1 MTTSPAREAVLDAFA
16 LDGRAAV
23 VTGAASG
30 IGRETA
36 AVFARAGADVVLADL
51 DVAGLEETAGLVR
64 EAGRTAL
71 VCPTDVS
78 VRSEVEA
85 LADAALAE
93 FGRLDVWA
101 NVAGVLR
108 YFSLTEAAETEV
120 RAMTAVNQLGVYWGI
135 AAAGRRM
142 VAAGRGAIV
151 NVASTGGELGI
162 PRLSVYGMTK
172 AAVLHLTKTAAA
184 EFGPAGVRVNAV
196 APGFVETPMVA
207 THFTDERGEIDE
219 AARERLLAQRADTA
233 PLRTTGTPHD
243 IALAMLYLA
252 GDAAGFMTG
261 QTLRPN
267 GGVTM
272 S

>member
-1 MTTSPAREAVLDAFA
+1 MTTTPVRDTVLDAFG
-16 LDGRAAV
+16 LTGRAAV

-36 AVFARAGADVVLADL
+36 LVFARAGADVALADR
-51 DVAGLEETAGLVR
+51 DAVGLEDTARLVR
-64 EAGRTAL
+64 DAGHTAL
-71 VCPTDVS
+71 VCPTDVT
-78 VRSEVEA
+78 VRAEVEA
-85 LADAALAE
+85 LADAALAA

-108 YFSLTEAAETEV
+108 YFSLAEAEEAQV
-120 RAMTAVNQLGVYWGI
+120 RTIIDVNQLGVYWGT

-142 VAAGRGAIV
+142 AAAGRGSIV
-151 NVASTGGELGI
+151 NVASTGGELGV
-162 PRLSVYGMTK
+162 PGLSGYGMTK
-172 AAVLHLTKTAAA
+172 AAVLHLTRTAAA
-184 EFGPAGVRVNAV
+184 ELGPAGVRCNAV

-207 THFTDERGEIDE
+207 LHYTDSEGRVDTD
-219 AARERLLAQRADTA
+219 ARERLLTQRASGA
-233 PLRTTGTPHD
+233 PLQTTGTPRD

-252 GDAAGFMTG
+252 SDAAAFTTG